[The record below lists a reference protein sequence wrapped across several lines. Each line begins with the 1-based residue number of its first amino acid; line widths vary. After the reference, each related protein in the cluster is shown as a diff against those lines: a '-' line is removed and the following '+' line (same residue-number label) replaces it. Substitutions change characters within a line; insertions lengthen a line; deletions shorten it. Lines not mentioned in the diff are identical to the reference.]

1 VGDLHKGPLAIA
13 RFVRKERIAVLHCSQ
28 EIACSLI
35 GIGVGRLTG
44 AKSLIHQHTAPDRG
58 GSLALRRLAIDT
70 ADANVGISEFISA
83 SVRRYARRK
92 RPIDCI
98 ANGTNVHAFR
108 PGLDGDYVR
117 RHYGIA
123 EDEILFLQL
132 GRLEDYKRQEDF
144 VHAFAIARRSVP
156 KLRGLVIGWEDPRF
170 GGSHRRRLEELC
182 RELDLRGALTTDDAR
197 SDPTN
202 VHSAADVFV
211 MPSVDEPFGLVVIEA
226 MACAKPVIGVR
237 SGALPELI
245 VEGETGLLAAPGT
258 PADLAKAIVRLAL
271 DAPLRARLGAAGR
284 DRAVR
289 EFSEERLGTQ
299 LAEVYDRLAASH

>member
-1 VGDLHKGPLAIA
+1 
-13 RFVRKERIAVLHCSQ
+13 
-28 EIACSLI
+28 
-35 GIGVGRLTG
+35 
-44 AKSLIHQHTAPDRG
+44 
-58 GSLALRRLAIDT
+58 
-70 ADANVGISEFISA
+70 
-83 SVRRYARRK
+83 
-92 RPIDCI
+92 
-98 ANGTNVHAFR
+98 
-108 PGLDGDYVR
+108 
-117 RHYGIA
+117 
-123 EDEILFLQL
+123 
-132 GRLEDYKRQEDF
+132 
-144 VHAFAIARRSVP
+144 
-156 KLRGLVIGWEDPRF
+156 
-170 GGSHRRRLEELC
+170 
-182 RELDLRGALTTDDAR
+182 
-197 SDPTN
+197 
-202 VHSAADVFV
+202 